1 MGPLAGLIAAL
12 AAAQDEP
19 TAPAVEEP
27 QEEVVVWGR
36 LAVDRARDEIVRE
49 FEAIGFHVARREEGS
64 VVFRSR
70 SSLVGKVTLRPD
82 GSLDFTGAGV
92 RPAPSP
98 LAPAPVQSP
107 NEPPLGGGGLSV
119 TGPPSRA
126 KVKDAEDEIRDRVKD
141 EIAAF
146 RAVQQRTI
154 FEEQL
159 LGLPDRLDRLWADGT
174 PIEPGPTLATPDE
187 RRRAVLSYWATRA
200 DTVEGQRVRETV
212 EDWLLAV
219 VQAGDR
225 PLTDAERAEFEAQA
239 GRPLPR

>member
-19 TAPAVEEP
+19 VLVVEEP

-36 LAVDRARDEIVRE
+36 LAVDSARDEIVRE
-49 FEAIGFHVARREEGS
+49 FEAIGFRVVRREEGA

-92 RPAPSP
+92 RATPAPVAS
-98 LAPAPVQSP
+98 APVQSP
-107 NEPPLGGGGLSV
+107 NEPPIAGSGLSV
-119 TGPPSRA
+119 IGPPSRA

-141 EIAAF
+141 EIASF
-146 RAVQQRTI
+146 RAIQQRTL

-159 LGLPDRLDRLWADGT
+159 LTLPDRLDRLWADGT
-174 PIEPGPTLATPDE
+174 PIEPGPALASPDE
-187 RRRAVLSYWATRA
+187 RRRAVLSHWATRA
-200 DTVEGQRVRETV
+200 DTVEGARVRETV

-219 VQAGDR
+219 VQASDL
-225 PLTDAERAEFEAQA
+225 PITDAERAEFEAQA